1 MILPKIDSFSPQVRR
16 LWQKLDPC
24 TCCPRNCRVNRL
36 AGETG
41 YCGTGPLPVISS
53 AGPHFGEES
62 VLVGKD
68 GSGTVFFTGCNLR
81 CVFCQNYDI
90 SRMRRGREISID
102 QLAQQF
108 LSLQQSGCENINLVT
123 PSHQAPAIAAALE
136 KAKQDGLTVPVVYN
150 SGGYDSVQTLDLLSG
165 FIDIYMPDFKYSDP
179 EISARLSDAADYPD
193 VCKKALGEMHRQV
206 GELLIDKSG
215 VAIRGLLVRHLV
227 LPGDLSG
234 SKEVLEFLAGR
245 IWPSTAVNI
254 MDQYRPCFHAARFE
268 EINTCPDYEIIKS
281 LRQYARTLGL
291 RILP

>member
-1 MILPKIDSFSPQVRR
+1 
-16 LWQKLDPC
+16 
-24 TCCPRNCRVNRL
+24 
-36 AGETG
+36 
-41 YCGTGPLPVISS
+41 
-53 AGPHFGEES
+53 
-62 VLVGKD
+62 
-68 GSGTVFFTGCNLR
+68 
-81 CVFCQNYDI
+81 
-90 SRMRRGREISID
+90 
-102 QLAQQF
+102 
-108 LSLQQSGCENINLVT
+108 
-123 PSHQAPAIAAALE
+123 
-136 KAKQDGLTVPVVYN
+136 LTVPVVYN

-268 EINTCPDYEIIKS
+268 EINTCPDYELIKS

-291 RILP
+291 RVLP